1 MRLGDG
7 WSCVESADVLILA
20 QVHVWIILGR
30 LAKGLEVVKEL
41 VSLLF
46 GRAFGDKLLELGYL
60 I

>member
-1 MRLGDG
+1 M
-7 WSCVESADVLILA
+7 
-20 QVHVWIILGR
+20 WIFLGR

-46 GRAFGDKLLELGYL
+46 GRAFGDNLLELGYL